1 MKEDYRRLIETF
13 VTIRWLY
20 QTLISSR
27 NIVIFKLANNG
38 LFSRSGYNQD
48 DDRRHQIFRRD
59 SGYDDH
65 HCQSTG
71 LEIFAFLLFLVYLLD
86 LLRNVLMN
94 AMLNV
99 MINDQT
105 VTALQGNYI

>member
-1 MKEDYRRLIETF
+1 M
-13 VTIRWLY
+13 TIRQFNQL
-20 QTLISSR
+20 LFSIHI
-27 NIVIFKLANNG
+27 IVIFKLVDKE
-38 LFSRSGYNQD
+38 LFSRFRYNQENQ
-48 DDRRHQIFRRD
+48 RRHQIFRRD

-105 VTALQGNYI
+105 VTALQG

>member
-1 MKEDYRRLIETF
+1 MAR
-13 VTIRWLY
+13 
-20 QTLISSR
+20 SR
-27 NIVIFKLANNG
+27 N
-38 LFSRSGYNQD
+38 NQTEH
-48 DDRRHQIFRRD
+48 RHHQVFRRD
-59 SGYDDH
+59 SGYNDH

-105 VTALQGNYI
+105 VTALQGKNIIFLKSTENKILFCPKIQSKNVKC